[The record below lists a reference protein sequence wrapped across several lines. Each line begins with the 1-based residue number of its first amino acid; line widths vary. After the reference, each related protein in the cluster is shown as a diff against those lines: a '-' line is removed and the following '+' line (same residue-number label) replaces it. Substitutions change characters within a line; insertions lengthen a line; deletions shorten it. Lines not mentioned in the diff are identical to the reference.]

1 MKMTT
6 LCYIEKE
13 GKYLMLHRV
22 KKHHDINA
30 GKWIGVGGHVEN
42 GETPEECLLREV
54 KEETGL
60 VLTAYRLRGLVTF
73 LSDVCEPELMCVF
86 TADAFDGEMIECDE
100 GEVAGGDPGIGKG
113 TVYRNLGILSEEGS
127 IRRIEV
133 PNGPDRFD
141 FTLRNHY
148 HGRCVRCGEVFDV
161 DIDEMPGLIERIRD
175 PHGMQFLSYDIMFKA
190 ICPACQMQE

>member
-54 KEETGL
+54 REETGL
-60 VLTAYRLRGLVTF
+60 RLTSYRLHGLVTF

-86 TADAFDGEMIECDE
+86 TADAFDGELIECDE
-100 GEVAGGDPGIGKG
+100 GELAWVEKSDVLALPTWEGDR
-113 TVYRNLGILSEEGS
+113 VFLERLLSGD
-127 IRRIEV
+127 
-133 PNGPDRFD
+133 DRF
-141 FTLRNHY
+141 FSIKLRY
-148 HGRCVRCGEVFDV
+148 EGDKLVEKK
-161 DIDEMPGLIERIRD
+161 ITA
-175 PHGMQFLSYDIMFKA
+175 Y
-190 ICPACQMQE
+190 

>member
-60 VLTAYRLRGLVTF
+60 TLTAYRLRGLVTF

-86 TADAFDGEMIECDE
+86 TADAFDGELIECDE
-100 GEVAGGDPGIGKG
+100 GELAWVEKSDVLGLPTWEGDR
-113 TVYRNLGILSEEGS
+113 VFLERLLSGDERFFSIKLRYEG
-127 IRRIEV
+127 
-133 PNGPDRFD
+133 DRLVEKKITD
-141 FTLRNHY
+141 Y
-148 HGRCVRCGEVFDV
+148 
-161 DIDEMPGLIERIRD
+161 
-175 PHGMQFLSYDIMFKA
+175 
-190 ICPACQMQE
+190 

>member
-1 MKMTT
+1 MTT

-60 VLTAYRLRGLVTF
+60 TLTAYRLRGLVTF

-86 TADAFDGEMIECDE
+86 TADAFDGELIECDE
-100 GEVAGGDPGIGKG
+100 GELAWVEKSDVLGLPTWEGDR
-113 TVYRNLGILSEEGS
+113 VFLERLLSGDERFFSIKLRYEG
-127 IRRIEV
+127 
-133 PNGPDRFD
+133 DRLVEKKITD
-141 FTLRNHY
+141 Y
-148 HGRCVRCGEVFDV
+148 
-161 DIDEMPGLIERIRD
+161 
-175 PHGMQFLSYDIMFKA
+175 
-190 ICPACQMQE
+190 

>member
-73 LSDVCEPELMCVF
+73 LSDACEPELMCVF
-86 TADAFDGEMIECDE
+86 TADAFDGELIECDE
-100 GEVAGGDPGIGKG
+100 GELAWVEKSDVLALPTWEGDRVFLERLLFGDERFFSIKLR
-113 TVYRNLGILSEEGS
+113 YEGDKLVEKK
-127 IRRIEV
+127 IT
-133 PNGPDRFD
+133 D
-141 FTLRNHY
+141 Y
-148 HGRCVRCGEVFDV
+148 
-161 DIDEMPGLIERIRD
+161 
-175 PHGMQFLSYDIMFKA
+175 
-190 ICPACQMQE
+190 

>member
-60 VLTAYRLRGLVTF
+60 TLTAYRLRGLVTF

-86 TADAFDGEMIECDE
+86 TADAFDGELIECDE
-100 GEVAGGDPGIGKG
+100 GELAWVEKSDVLGLPTWEGDR
-113 TVYRNLGILSEEGS
+113 VFLERLLSGD
-127 IRRIEV
+127 
-133 PNGPDRFD
+133 DRF
-141 FTLRNHY
+141 FSIKLRY
-148 HGRCVRCGEVFDV
+148 EGDKLVEKKITD
-161 DIDEMPGLIERIRD
+161 
-175 PHGMQFLSYDIMFKA
+175 Y
-190 ICPACQMQE
+190 

>member
-13 GKYLMLHRV
+13 GKSLMLHRV
-22 KKHHDINA
+22 TKHHDINA

-60 VLTAYRLRGLVTF
+60 RLTSYRLHGLVTF

-86 TADAFDGEMIECDE
+86 TADAFDGEMIEYDE
-100 GEVAGGDPGIGKG
+100 GELAWVEKSDVLALPTWEGDR
-113 TVYRNLGILSEEGS
+113 VFLERLLSGD
-127 IRRIEV
+127 
-133 PNGPDRFD
+133 DRF
-141 FTLRNHY
+141 FSIKLRY
-148 HGRCVRCGEVFDV
+148 EGDKLVEKKITD
-161 DIDEMPGLIERIRD
+161 
-175 PHGMQFLSYDIMFKA
+175 Y
-190 ICPACQMQE
+190 

>member
-60 VLTAYRLRGLVTF
+60 TLTAYRLRGLVTF

-86 TADAFDGEMIECDE
+86 TADAFDGELIECDE
-100 GEVAGGDPGIGKG
+100 GELAWVEKSEVLALPTWEGDR
-113 TVYRNLGILSEEGS
+113 VFLERLLSGDERFFSIKLRYEGDKLVEKK
-127 IRRIEV
+127 IT
-133 PNGPDRFD
+133 D
-141 FTLRNHY
+141 Y
-148 HGRCVRCGEVFDV
+148 
-161 DIDEMPGLIERIRD
+161 
-175 PHGMQFLSYDIMFKA
+175 
-190 ICPACQMQE
+190 

>member
-6 LCYIEKE
+6 LCYIEQE
-13 GKYLMLHRV
+13 GKYLILHRV

-73 LSDVCEPELMCVF
+73 LSDACEPELMCVF

-100 GEVAGGDPGIGKG
+100 GELAWVEKSDVLALPTWEGDR
-113 TVYRNLGILSEEGS
+113 VFLERLLSGDERFFSIKLRYEGDKLVEKK
-127 IRRIEV
+127 IT
-133 PNGPDRFD
+133 D
-141 FTLRNHY
+141 Y
-148 HGRCVRCGEVFDV
+148 
-161 DIDEMPGLIERIRD
+161 
-175 PHGMQFLSYDIMFKA
+175 
-190 ICPACQMQE
+190 

>member
-86 TADAFDGEMIECDE
+86 TADAFDGELIECDE
-100 GEVAGGDPGIGKG
+100 GELAWVEKSDVLGLPTWEGDR
-113 TVYRNLGILSEEGS
+113 VFLERLLSGDERFFSIKLRYEG
-127 IRRIEV
+127 
-133 PNGPDRFD
+133 DRLVEKKITD
-141 FTLRNHY
+141 Y
-148 HGRCVRCGEVFDV
+148 
-161 DIDEMPGLIERIRD
+161 
-175 PHGMQFLSYDIMFKA
+175 
-190 ICPACQMQE
+190 

>member
-6 LCYIEKE
+6 LCYIEQE

-73 LSDVCEPELMCVF
+73 LSDACEPELMCVF

-100 GEVAGGDPGIGKG
+100 GELAWVEKSDVLALPTWEGDR
-113 TVYRNLGILSEEGS
+113 VFLERLLSGD
-127 IRRIEV
+127 
-133 PNGPDRFD
+133 DRF
-141 FTLRNHY
+141 FSIKLRY
-148 HGRCVRCGEVFDV
+148 EGDKLVEKKITD
-161 DIDEMPGLIERIRD
+161 
-175 PHGMQFLSYDIMFKA
+175 Y
-190 ICPACQMQE
+190 

>member
-22 KKHHDINA
+22 KKRHDINA

-60 VLTAYRLRGLVTF
+60 TLTAYRLHGLVTF

-86 TADAFDGEMIECDE
+86 TADAFDGELIECDE
-100 GEVAGGDPGIGKG
+100 GELAWVEKSDVLGLPTWEGDR
-113 TVYRNLGILSEEGS
+113 VFLERLLSGDDRLFS
-127 IRRIEV
+127 IK
-133 PNGPDRFD
+133 
-141 FTLRNHY
+141 LRYEADHLVEKKITDY
-148 HGRCVRCGEVFDV
+148 
-161 DIDEMPGLIERIRD
+161 
-175 PHGMQFLSYDIMFKA
+175 
-190 ICPACQMQE
+190 

>member
-60 VLTAYRLRGLVTF
+60 TLTAYRLRGLVTF
-73 LSDVCEPELMCVF
+73 LSDACDPELMCVF
-86 TADAFDGEMIECDE
+86 TADAFDGELIECDE
-100 GEVAGGDPGIGKG
+100 GELAWVDKSKVLALPTWEGDR
-113 TVYRNLGILSEEGS
+113 VFLERLLSGDERFFSIKLRYEG
-127 IRRIEV
+127 
-133 PNGPDRFD
+133 DRLVEKKITD
-141 FTLRNHY
+141 Y
-148 HGRCVRCGEVFDV
+148 
-161 DIDEMPGLIERIRD
+161 
-175 PHGMQFLSYDIMFKA
+175 
-190 ICPACQMQE
+190 

>member
-6 LCYIEKE
+6 LCYIEQE

-73 LSDVCEPELMCVF
+73 LSDACEPELMCVV

-100 GEVAGGDPGIGKG
+100 GELAWVEKSEVLALPTWEGDR
-113 TVYRNLGILSEEGS
+113 VFLERLLSGDERFFSIKLRYEGDKLVEKK
-127 IRRIEV
+127 IT
-133 PNGPDRFD
+133 D
-141 FTLRNHY
+141 Y
-148 HGRCVRCGEVFDV
+148 
-161 DIDEMPGLIERIRD
+161 
-175 PHGMQFLSYDIMFKA
+175 
-190 ICPACQMQE
+190 

>member
-60 VLTAYRLRGLVTF
+60 RLTAYRLRGLVTF
-73 LSDVCEPELMCVF
+73 RSDVFEPELMCVF

-100 GEVAGGDPGIGKG
+100 GELAWVEKSDVLALPTWEGDR
-113 TVYRNLGILSEEGS
+113 VFLERLLSGD
-127 IRRIEV
+127 
-133 PNGPDRFD
+133 DRF
-141 FTLRNHY
+141 FSIKLRY
-148 HGRCVRCGEVFDV
+148 EGDKLVEKKITD
-161 DIDEMPGLIERIRD
+161 
-175 PHGMQFLSYDIMFKA
+175 Y
-190 ICPACQMQE
+190 

>member
-60 VLTAYRLRGLVTF
+60 RLTAYRLRGLVTF
-73 LSDVCEPELMCVF
+73 LSDACEPELMCVF
-86 TADAFDGEMIECDE
+86 TADAFDGELIECDE
-100 GEVAGGDPGIGKG
+100 GELAWVEKSDVLALPTWEGDR
-113 TVYRNLGILSEEGS
+113 VFLERLLSGDERFFSIKLRYEGDHLVEKK
-127 IRRIEV
+127 IT
-133 PNGPDRFD
+133 D
-141 FTLRNHY
+141 Y
-148 HGRCVRCGEVFDV
+148 
-161 DIDEMPGLIERIRD
+161 
-175 PHGMQFLSYDIMFKA
+175 
-190 ICPACQMQE
+190 

>member
-6 LCYIEKE
+6 LCYIEKD

-60 VLTAYRLRGLVTF
+60 TLTAYRLRGLVTF

-86 TADAFDGEMIECDE
+86 TADAFDGELIECDE
-100 GEVAGGDPGIGKG
+100 GELAWVEKSDVLGLPTWEGDR
-113 TVYRNLGILSEEGS
+113 VFLERLLSGDERFFSIKLRYEGDKLVEKK
-127 IRRIEV
+127 IT
-133 PNGPDRFD
+133 D
-141 FTLRNHY
+141 Y
-148 HGRCVRCGEVFDV
+148 
-161 DIDEMPGLIERIRD
+161 
-175 PHGMQFLSYDIMFKA
+175 
-190 ICPACQMQE
+190 

>member
-6 LCYIEKE
+6 LWYIEQS
-13 GKYLMLHRV
+13 GKYLMLNRV

-73 LSDVCEPELMCVF
+73 LSDACEPELMCVF
-86 TADAFDGEMIECDE
+86 TADAFDGELIECDE
-100 GEVAGGDPGIGKG
+100 GELAWVEKSDVLALPTWEGDR
-113 TVYRNLGILSEEGS
+113 VFLERLLSGD
-127 IRRIEV
+127 
-133 PNGPDRFD
+133 DRF
-141 FTLRNHY
+141 FSIKLRY
-148 HGRCVRCGEVFDV
+148 EGDKLVEKKITD
-161 DIDEMPGLIERIRD
+161 
-175 PHGMQFLSYDIMFKA
+175 Y
-190 ICPACQMQE
+190 

>member
-73 LSDVCEPELMCVF
+73 LSDACEPELMCVF

-100 GEVAGGDPGIGKG
+100 GELAWVEKSEVLALPTWEGDR
-113 TVYRNLGILSEEGS
+113 VFLERLLSGDERFFSIKLRYEGDKLVEKK
-127 IRRIEV
+127 IT
-133 PNGPDRFD
+133 D
-141 FTLRNHY
+141 Y
-148 HGRCVRCGEVFDV
+148 
-161 DIDEMPGLIERIRD
+161 
-175 PHGMQFLSYDIMFKA
+175 
-190 ICPACQMQE
+190 

>member
-6 LCYIEKE
+6 LCYIEQE

-30 GKWIGVGGHVEN
+30 GKWIGVGGRVEN

-60 VLTAYRLRGLVTF
+60 RLTSYRLHGLVTF

-86 TADAFDGEMIECDE
+86 TADAFDGELIECDE
-100 GEVAGGDPGIGKG
+100 GELAWVEKSKTAAPASSGDTSDTKLVECSEG
-113 TVYRNLGILSEEGS
+113 TLHWVDKSDVLGLPTWEGDRVFLERLLSGDERFFSIKLRYEGDKLVEKK
-127 IRRIEV
+127 IT
-133 PNGPDRFD
+133 D
-141 FTLRNHY
+141 Y
-148 HGRCVRCGEVFDV
+148 
-161 DIDEMPGLIERIRD
+161 
-175 PHGMQFLSYDIMFKA
+175 
-190 ICPACQMQE
+190 

>member
-60 VLTAYRLRGLVTF
+60 TLTAYRLHGLVTF

-86 TADAFDGEMIECDE
+86 TADAFDGELIECDE
-100 GEVAGGDPGIGKG
+100 GELAWVEKSDVLGLPTWEGDR
-113 TVYRNLGILSEEGS
+113 VFLERLLSGD
-127 IRRIEV
+127 
-133 PNGPDRFD
+133 DRF
-141 FTLRNHY
+141 FSIKLRYEADHLVEKKITDY
-148 HGRCVRCGEVFDV
+148 
-161 DIDEMPGLIERIRD
+161 
-175 PHGMQFLSYDIMFKA
+175 
-190 ICPACQMQE
+190 

>member
-86 TADAFDGEMIECDE
+86 TADAFDGEMIECAE
-100 GEVAGGDPGIGKG
+100 GELAWVEKSDVLALPTWEGDR
-113 TVYRNLGILSEEGS
+113 VFLERLLSGDERFFSIKLRYEGDKLVEKK
-127 IRRIEV
+127 IT
-133 PNGPDRFD
+133 D
-141 FTLRNHY
+141 Y
-148 HGRCVRCGEVFDV
+148 
-161 DIDEMPGLIERIRD
+161 
-175 PHGMQFLSYDIMFKA
+175 
-190 ICPACQMQE
+190 

>member
-1 MKMTT
+1 MKNTT
-6 LCYIEKE
+6 LCYIENEKGE
-13 GKYLMLHRV
+13 YLMLHRV

-60 VLTAYRLRGLVTF
+60 RLTSYRLHGLVTF

-100 GEVAGGDPGIGKG
+100 GELAWVEKSDVLALPTWEGDR
-113 TVYRNLGILSEEGS
+113 VFLERLLSGD
-127 IRRIEV
+127 
-133 PNGPDRFD
+133 DRF
-141 FTLRNHY
+141 FSIKLRY
-148 HGRCVRCGEVFDV
+148 EGDKLVEKKITD
-161 DIDEMPGLIERIRD
+161 
-175 PHGMQFLSYDIMFKA
+175 Y
-190 ICPACQMQE
+190 

>member
-6 LCYIEKE
+6 LCYIEQA

-60 VLTAYRLRGLVTF
+60 TLTAYRLRGLVTF

-86 TADAFDGEMIECDE
+86 TADAFDGELIECNEGTLHWVDKSEVLGLPTWEGDRVFLERLLSGDE
-100 GEVAGGDPGIGKG
+100 RFFSIKLRYEGDKLVEKKI
-113 TVYRNLGILSEEGS
+113 TDY
-127 IRRIEV
+127 
-133 PNGPDRFD
+133 
-141 FTLRNHY
+141 
-148 HGRCVRCGEVFDV
+148 
-161 DIDEMPGLIERIRD
+161 
-175 PHGMQFLSYDIMFKA
+175 
-190 ICPACQMQE
+190 

>member
-6 LCYIEKE
+6 LCYIEQE

-73 LSDVCEPELMCVF
+73 LSDACEPELMCVF
-86 TADAFDGEMIECDE
+86 TADAFDGELIECDE
-100 GEVAGGDPGIGKG
+100 GELAWVEKSDVLGLPTWEGDR
-113 TVYRNLGILSEEGS
+113 VFLERLLSGDERFFSIKLRYEGDKLVEKK
-127 IRRIEV
+127 IT
-133 PNGPDRFD
+133 D
-141 FTLRNHY
+141 Y
-148 HGRCVRCGEVFDV
+148 
-161 DIDEMPGLIERIRD
+161 
-175 PHGMQFLSYDIMFKA
+175 
-190 ICPACQMQE
+190 

>member
-1 MKMTT
+1 MTT

-60 VLTAYRLRGLVTF
+60 TLTAYRLRGLVTF

-86 TADAFDGEMIECDE
+86 TADAFDGELIECDE
-100 GEVAGGDPGIGKG
+100 GELAWVEKSEVLGLPTWEGDR
-113 TVYRNLGILSEEGS
+113 VFLERLLSGDERFFSIKLRYEG
-127 IRRIEV
+127 
-133 PNGPDRFD
+133 DRLVEKKITD
-141 FTLRNHY
+141 Y
-148 HGRCVRCGEVFDV
+148 
-161 DIDEMPGLIERIRD
+161 
-175 PHGMQFLSYDIMFKA
+175 
-190 ICPACQMQE
+190 

>member
-6 LCYIEKE
+6 LCYIEQE

-73 LSDVCEPELMCVF
+73 LSDACEPELMCVF
-86 TADAFDGEMIECDE
+86 TADVFDGALIECDE
-100 GEVAGGDPGIGKG
+100 GELAWVDKSKVLALPTWEGDH
-113 TVYRNLGILSEEGS
+113 VFLERLLSGDERFFSIKLRYEGDKLVEKK
-127 IRRIEV
+127 IT
-133 PNGPDRFD
+133 D
-141 FTLRNHY
+141 Y
-148 HGRCVRCGEVFDV
+148 
-161 DIDEMPGLIERIRD
+161 
-175 PHGMQFLSYDIMFKA
+175 
-190 ICPACQMQE
+190 

>member
-6 LCYIEKE
+6 LCYIEQA

-73 LSDVCEPELMCVF
+73 LSDACEPELMCVF

-100 GEVAGGDPGIGKG
+100 GELAWVDKSEVLALPTWEGDH
-113 TVYRNLGILSEEGS
+113 VFLERLLSGDERFFSIKLRYEGDKLVEKK
-127 IRRIEV
+127 IT
-133 PNGPDRFD
+133 D
-141 FTLRNHY
+141 Y
-148 HGRCVRCGEVFDV
+148 
-161 DIDEMPGLIERIRD
+161 
-175 PHGMQFLSYDIMFKA
+175 
-190 ICPACQMQE
+190 

>member
-6 LCYIEKE
+6 LCYIEKG

-60 VLTAYRLRGLVTF
+60 ELTAYRLRGLVTL

-86 TADAFDGEMIECDE
+86 TADAFDGELIECDE
-100 GEVAGGDPGIGKG
+100 GELAWVEKSKTAVPAVSGDTVDKRQALASDTKLVECNEG
-113 TVYRNLGILSEEGS
+113 TLHWVEKSDVLGLPTWEGDRVFLERLLSGDERFFSIKLRYEG
-127 IRRIEV
+127 
-133 PNGPDRFD
+133 DRLVEKKITD
-141 FTLRNHY
+141 Y
-148 HGRCVRCGEVFDV
+148 
-161 DIDEMPGLIERIRD
+161 
-175 PHGMQFLSYDIMFKA
+175 
-190 ICPACQMQE
+190 

>member
-100 GEVAGGDPGIGKG
+100 GELAWVEKSEVLALPTWEGDR
-113 TVYRNLGILSEEGS
+113 VFLERLLSGDERFFSIKLRYEGDKLVEKK
-127 IRRIEV
+127 IT
-133 PNGPDRFD
+133 D
-141 FTLRNHY
+141 Y
-148 HGRCVRCGEVFDV
+148 
-161 DIDEMPGLIERIRD
+161 
-175 PHGMQFLSYDIMFKA
+175 
-190 ICPACQMQE
+190 

>member
-6 LCYIEKE
+6 LCYIEQA

-42 GETPEECLLREV
+42 SETPEECLLREV

-73 LSDVCEPELMCVF
+73 LSDACEPELMCVF
-86 TADAFDGEMIECDE
+86 TADAFDGELIECDE
-100 GEVAGGDPGIGKG
+100 GELAWVEKSDVLALPTWEGDR
-113 TVYRNLGILSEEGS
+113 VFLERLLSGDERFFSIKLRYEG
-127 IRRIEV
+127 
-133 PNGPDRFD
+133 DRLVEKKITD
-141 FTLRNHY
+141 Y
-148 HGRCVRCGEVFDV
+148 
-161 DIDEMPGLIERIRD
+161 
-175 PHGMQFLSYDIMFKA
+175 
-190 ICPACQMQE
+190 